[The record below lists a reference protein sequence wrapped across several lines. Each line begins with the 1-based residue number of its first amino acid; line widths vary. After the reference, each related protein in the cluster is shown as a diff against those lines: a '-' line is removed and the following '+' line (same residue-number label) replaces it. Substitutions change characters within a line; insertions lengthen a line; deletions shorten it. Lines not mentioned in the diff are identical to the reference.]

1 MNDIMSYEENYAI
14 PFEELLKKYQEF
26 WKKFTNIPKYSPLS
40 LMEETTNIGKN
51 IQDLLIVSSKMQ
63 YFTVNYISQI
73 TKTYTEAL
81 DKLPTKDIKYEIK
94 SEQDLKKYRNI
105 LIGTLEESFTHLFQS
120 KEFGM
125 LVSDIM
131 STYSDYNKLLKNISN
146 TFLLSLNLTN
156 KDDIDAI
163 LKEMQEL
170 KRQVRDIR
178 KTMDIII
185 SEDKKIAK

>member
-1 MNDIMSYEENYAI
+1 MSYEENYAI
-14 PFEELLKKYQEF
+14 PFEELLKKYQDF
-26 WKKFTNIPKYSPLS
+26 WKKFTNIPKYSPFS

-51 IQDLLIVSSKMQ
+51 LQDLLTVSSKMQ

-73 TKTYTEAL
+73 SKTYAEAL
-81 DKLPTKDIKYEIK
+81 DKLPTKDIKFEIK

-105 LIGTLEESFTHLFQS
+105 LIGTLEDSFTNLFQS

-131 STYSDYNKLLKNISN
+131 STYSDYNKLLKNITN
-146 TFLLSLNLTN
+146 TFLVSLNLTN
-156 KDDIDAI
+156 KDDIDSI

-185 SEDKKIAK
+185 SEDKKIVK

>member
-14 PFEELLKKYQEF
+14 PFEELIKKYQEF
-26 WKKFTNIPKYSPLS
+26 WKKFTNIPKYSPFS

-51 IQDLLIVSSKMQ
+51 LQDLLIVSSKMQ

-73 TKTYTEAL
+73 TKTYAEAL

-105 LIGTLEESFTHLFQS
+105 LIGTLEDSFTNLFQS
-120 KEFGM
+120 KEFGI

-131 STYSDYNKLLKNISN
+131 STYSDYNKLLKNITN
-146 TFLLSLNLTN
+146 TFLVSLNLTN
-156 KDDIDAI
+156 KDDIDSI

-185 SEDKKIAK
+185 SEDKKIVK

>member
-1 MNDIMSYEENYAI
+1 MNDIMSYEKNYAI

-26 WKKFTNIPKYSPLS
+26 WKKFTNIPKYSPFS
-40 LMEETTNIGKN
+40 LMEETTSIGKN
-51 IQDLLIVSSKMQ
+51 LQDLLIVSSKMQ
-63 YFTVNYISQI
+63 YFTVNYITQI
-73 TKTYTEAL
+73 TKTYAEAL
-81 DKLPTKDIKYEIK
+81 DKLPSNDIKNDIK

-105 LIGTLEESFTHLFQS
+105 LIGTLEDSFTHLFQS

-131 STYSDYNKLLKNISN
+131 TTYSDYNKLLKNISN
-146 TFLLSLNLTN
+146 TFLLSLNLSN
-156 KDDIDAI
+156 KDDVDVI

-170 KRQVRDIR
+170 KRQVRDLR

>member
-73 TKTYTEAL
+73 TKTYSEAL
-81 DKLPTKDIKYEIK
+81 DKLPSNAIKSDIK

-131 STYSDYNKLLKNISN
+131 STYSDYNKLLKNITN

>member
-1 MNDIMSYEENYAI
+1 MNDIMSYEKNYAI

-26 WKKFTNIPKYSPLS
+26 WNKFTNIPKYSPFS

-51 IQDLLIVSSKMQ
+51 LQDLLIVSSKMQ
-63 YFTVNYISQI
+63 YFTVNYITQI

-81 DKLPTKDIKYEIK
+81 DKLPSNDIKNDIK

-105 LIGTLEESFTHLFQS
+105 LIGTLEDSFTHLFQS

-131 STYSDYNKLLKNISN
+131 TTYSDYNKLLKNISN
-146 TFLLSLNLTN
+146 TFLLSLNLSN
-156 KDDIDAI
+156 KDDVDVI

-170 KRQVRDIR
+170 KRQVRDLR

>member
-26 WKKFTNIPKYSPLS
+26 WKKFTNIPKYSPFS

-51 IQDLLIVSSKMQ
+51 LQDLLIVSSKMQ

-73 TKTYTEAL
+73 TKTYAEAL

-105 LIGTLEESFTHLFQS
+105 LIGTLEDSFTNLFQS
-120 KEFGM
+120 KEFGI

-131 STYSDYNKLLKNISN
+131 STYSDYNKLLKNITN
-146 TFLLSLNLTN
+146 TFLVSLNLTN
-156 KDDIDAI
+156 KDDIDSI

-185 SEDKKIAK
+185 SEDKKIVK

>member
-40 LMEETTNIGKN
+40 LMEESTNIGKN

-73 TKTYTEAL
+73 SKTYAEAL
-81 DKLPTKDIKYEIK
+81 DKLPSNAIKSDIK
-94 SEQDLKKYRNI
+94 SEQDVKKYRNI

-146 TFLLSLNLTN
+146 TLLLSLNLSN
-156 KDDIDAI
+156 KDDIDFI

>member
-73 TKTYTEAL
+73 TKTYSEAL
-81 DKLPTKDIKYEIK
+81 DKLPSNAIK
-94 SEQDLKKYRNI
+94 
-105 LIGTLEESFTHLFQS
+105 
-120 KEFGM
+120 
-125 LVSDIM
+125 
-131 STYSDYNKLLKNISN
+131 
-146 TFLLSLNLTN
+146 
-156 KDDIDAI
+156 
-163 LKEMQEL
+163 
-170 KRQVRDIR
+170 
-178 KTMDIII
+178 
-185 SEDKKIAK
+185 

>member
-26 WKKFTNIPKYSPLS
+26 WKKFTNIPKYSPFS

-51 IQDLLIVSSKMQ
+51 LQDLLIVSSKMQ

-73 TKTYTEAL
+73 TKTYAEAL
-81 DKLPTKDIKYEIK
+81 DKLPMKDIKYEIK
-94 SEQDLKKYRNI
+94 SEQDLKKYRNV
-105 LIGTLEESFTHLFQS
+105 LIGTLEDSFTNLFQS
-120 KEFGM
+120 KEFGI

-131 STYSDYNKLLKNISN
+131 STYSDYNKLLKNITN
-146 TFLLSLNLTN
+146 TFLVSLNLTN
-156 KDDIDAI
+156 KDDIDSI

-185 SEDKKIAK
+185 SEDKKIVK

>member
-73 TKTYTEAL
+73 TKTYSEAL
-81 DKLPTKDIKYEIK
+81 DKLPSNAIKSDIK

>member
-51 IQDLLIVSSKMQ
+51 LQDLLIVSSKMQ

-73 TKTYTEAL
+73 TKTYSEAL
-81 DKLPTKDIKYEIK
+81 DKLPSNAIKSDIK
-94 SEQDLKKYRNI
+94 SEQDLKKNRNI

-131 STYSDYNKLLKNISN
+131 STYSDYNKLLKNITN

-156 KDDIDAI
+156 KDDIDVI

>member
-1 MNDIMSYEENYAI
+1 MNEIMSYEENYAI

-26 WKKFTNIPKYSPLS
+26 WKKFTNIPKYSPFS

-51 IQDLLIVSSKMQ
+51 LQELLLVSSKMQ

-73 TKTYTEAL
+73 TKTYAEAL
-81 DKLPTKDIKYEIK
+81 DKLPSNNIKYEIK

-105 LIGTLEESFTHLFQS
+105 LIGTLEESFTNLFQS

-125 LVSDIM
+125 LVSDMM

-146 TFLLSLNLTN
+146 TFLVSLNLSN
-156 KDDIDAI
+156 KDDIDVI

-170 KRQVRDIR
+170 KRQVRDLR

>member
-14 PFEELLKKYQEF
+14 PFEELLKKYQDF
-26 WKKFTNIPKYSPLS
+26 WKKFTNIPKYSPFS

-51 IQDLLIVSSKMQ
+51 LQDLLTVSSKMQ

-73 TKTYTEAL
+73 SKTYAEAL
-81 DKLPTKDIKYEIK
+81 DKLPTKDIKFEIK

-105 LIGTLEESFTHLFQS
+105 LIGTLEDSFTNLFQS

-131 STYSDYNKLLKNISN
+131 STYSDYNKLLKNITN
-146 TFLLSLNLTN
+146 TFLVSLNLTN
-156 KDDIDAI
+156 KDDIDSI

-185 SEDKKIAK
+185 SEDKKIVK

>member
-26 WKKFTNIPKYSPLS
+26 WKKFTNIPKYSPFS

-51 IQDLLIVSSKMQ
+51 LQDLLIVSSKMQ

-73 TKTYTEAL
+73 TKTYAEAL
-81 DKLPTKDIKYEIK
+81 DKLPMKDIKYEIK

-105 LIGTLEESFTHLFQS
+105 LIGTLEDSFTNLFQS
-120 KEFGM
+120 KEFGI

-131 STYSDYNKLLKNISN
+131 STYSDYNKLLKNITN
-146 TFLLSLNLTN
+146 TFLVSLNLTN
-156 KDDIDAI
+156 KDDIDSI

-185 SEDKKIAK
+185 SEDKKIVK

>member
-26 WKKFTNIPKYSPLS
+26 WKKFTNIPKYSPFS

-51 IQDLLIVSSKMQ
+51 LQDLLIVSSKMQ

-73 TKTYTEAL
+73 TKTYAEAL

-170 KRQVRDIR
+170 KRQVRDIK

>member
-1 MNDIMSYEENYAI
+1 MTDRMSYEENYAI
-14 PFEELLKKYQEF
+14 PFAELLNKYQEF
-26 WKKFTNIPKYSPLS
+26 WKKFTNIPKHSPFS

-51 IQDLLIVSSKMQ
+51 LQDLLIVSSKMQ

-73 TKTYTEAL
+73 TKTYAEAL
-81 DKLPTKDIKYEIK
+81 DKLPSNDIKYDIK
-94 SEQDLKKYRNI
+94 TEQDLKKYRSK
-105 LIGTLEESFTHLFQS
+105 LIGTLEDSFTNLFQS

-146 TFLLSLNLTN
+146 TFLLSLNLSN
-156 KDDIDAI
+156 KDDIDVI

-170 KRQVRDIR
+170 KRQVRDLR

>member
-40 LMEETTNIGKN
+40 LMEETTSIGKN

-73 TKTYTEAL
+73 TKTYSEAL
-81 DKLPTKDIKYEIK
+81 DKLPSNAIKSDIK

-105 LIGTLEESFTHLFQS
+105 LIGTLEDSFTNLFQS
-120 KEFGM
+120 KEFGI

-131 STYSDYNKLLKNISN
+131 STYSDYNKLLKNITN
-146 TFLLSLNLTN
+146 TFLVSLNLTN
-156 KDDIDAI
+156 KDDIDSI

-185 SEDKKIAK
+185 SEDKKIVK

>member
-1 MNDIMSYEENYAI
+1 MNDIMSYEKNYAI

-26 WKKFTNIPKYSPLS
+26 WKKFTNIPKYSPFS

-51 IQDLLIVSSKMQ
+51 LQDLLIVSSKMQ
-63 YFTVNYISQI
+63 YFTVNYITQI
-73 TKTYTEAL
+73 TKTYAEAL
-81 DKLPTKDIKYEIK
+81 DKLPSNDIKNDIK

-105 LIGTLEESFTHLFQS
+105 LIGTLEDSFTHLFQT

-131 STYSDYNKLLKNISN
+131 TTYSDYNKLLKNISN
-146 TFLLSLNLTN
+146 TFLLSLNLSN
-156 KDDIDAI
+156 KDDVDVI

-170 KRQVRDIR
+170 KRQVRDLR

>member
-40 LMEETTNIGKN
+40 LMEESTNIGKN

-73 TKTYTEAL
+73 TKTYSEAL
-81 DKLPTKDIKYEIK
+81 DKLPSNAIKSDIK

-131 STYSDYNKLLKNISN
+131 STYSDYNKLLKNITN

-156 KDDIDAI
+156 KDDIDVI

-185 SEDKKIAK
+185 SEEKKIAK

>member
-40 LMEETTNIGKN
+40 LMEESTNIGKN

-73 TKTYTEAL
+73 TKTYAEAL
-81 DKLPTKDIKYEIK
+81 DKLPTKDVKYEIK

-131 STYSDYNKLLKNISN
+131 STYSDYNKLLKNITN

-156 KDDIDAI
+156 KDDIDVI